1 MDTAADLA
9 GIAATGRTAPS
20 LGKGL
25 GTTSG
30 DTRKT
35 AEGFASFFFSQSF
48 ESMFSEVA
56 PDNLFGAGQSETVY
70 RSLMLQ
76 EYGKAMAKSDRL
88 GIVDAVQREILRLQE
103 VQP

>member
-1 MDTAADLA
+1 MDVATDLA
-9 GIAATGRTAPS
+9 GMAAAGRTAPTI
-20 LGKGL
+20 GKMPG
-25 GTTSG
+25 G

-35 AEGFASFFFSQSF
+35 AEDFASFFFSQSF
-48 ESMFSEVA
+48 ESMFSDVS
-56 PDNLFGAGQSETVY
+56 PDSLFGAGQSETVY

>member
-1 MDTAADLA
+1 MELTTDLA
-9 GIAATGRTAPS
+9 GMAASARAAPS
-20 LGKGL
+20 LSAAPGGN
-25 GTTSG
+25 
-30 DTRKT
+30 TRKT
-35 AEGFASFFFSQSF
+35 AEDFASFFFSQSF
-48 ESMFSEVA
+48 ESMFSEMS

-88 GIVDAVQREILRLQE
+88 GMVDAVQREILRLQE